1 MLSEVPSEVQQAV
14 SAFLQTTMPS
24 AVLKDFSFVSGGCI
38 NSAGRLKTTAGDFF
52 LKWNLAD
59 KYPRMFESER
69 KGLQHLRQPSV
80 IDIPEV
86 FAAGQAGSF
95 QFILM
100 ELITK
105 APVARR
111 YWEMLGERLAQ
122 LHRVTAAR
130 FGLDHDNYIGSLPQ
144 SNAQHDTW
152 IEFFIHERL
161 APQLQLAYNTHR
173 IDSSW
178 LRTFENLYPKLRSM
192 LPDEKPALLHGD
204 LWSGNLMVNE
214 KGEPCLVDP
223 AVYFG
228 HREMEWAMTKLFG
241 GFYEVFYSSYH
252 QAYPLQP
259 GYDDREDLYTLYPL
273 LVHLNLFGASYKLSL
288 DSILR
293 KYS

>member
-1 MLSEVPSEVQQAV
+1 MLQEVPPEVQAAV
-14 SAFLQTTMPS
+14 GAFLQTTTP
-24 AVLKDFSFVSGGCI
+24 ACALTDFSFVSGGCI
-38 NSAGRLKTTAGDFF
+38 NSAGKLKTTAGDFF

-59 KYPRMFESER
+59 RFPGMLEAER
-69 KGLQHLRQPSV
+69 KGLQHLRQAAV
-80 IDIPEV
+80 IDVPEV
-86 FAAGQAGSF
+86 FTTGQAGSF
-95 QFILM
+95 QFIM
-100 ELITK
+100 MALIVK
-105 APVARR
+105 APLAKR

-144 SNAQHDTW
+144 SNAQHLAW
-152 IEFFIHERL
+152 IDFFIHERL
-161 APQLQLAYNTHR
+161 APQLRLAYDSRR
-173 IDSSW
+173 IDQPW
-178 LRTFENLYPKLRSM
+178 FRKFERIYPTLHSL
-192 LPDEKPALLHGD
+192 LPDERPALLHGD

-241 GFYEVFYSSYH
+241 GFHETFYASYQ

-273 LVHLNLFGASYKLSL
+273 LVHLNLFGESYKLSL

-293 KYS
+293 KYG